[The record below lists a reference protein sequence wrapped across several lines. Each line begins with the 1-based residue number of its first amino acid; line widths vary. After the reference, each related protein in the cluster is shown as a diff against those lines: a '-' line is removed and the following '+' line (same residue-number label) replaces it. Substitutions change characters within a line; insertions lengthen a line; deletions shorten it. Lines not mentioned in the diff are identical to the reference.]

1 MRSKI
6 ALGITII
13 ALVLVL
19 SFVAVGYYFIN
30 QPHAQERLFI
40 TNVVFTGT
48 NQVRGSLPPTI
59 MNVVTVTVK
68 NNGSMPVVIDKAWI
82 NDNPVSVNETISTN
96 TLEQPI
102 GLTYLWNKLAQHIK
116 LSLNLT
122 KERISHI
129 QRLHRNYN

>member
-19 SFVAVGYYFIN
+19 SFVAVGYYLIN

-48 NQVRGSLPPTI
+48 NQVRGSSPPTI

-82 NDNPVSVNETISTN
+82 NDNPVSVNATISTN

-102 GLTYLWNKLAQHIK
+102 GLTYLWTSGAAYQIK
-116 LSLNLT
+116 LESDKGT
-122 KERISHI
+122 YFTYSAIAS
-129 QRLHRNYN
+129 